1 MRRMAAG
8 LDPTRLFVDSQPT
21 QVQVPD
27 VAGSVPDVRAG
38 SLRAWLV
45 VVRPHSLLVAI
56 SPVLVGVAVGYARTG
71 NVDPV
76 ATLLVLAA
84 AVLVQAISNMQNDV
98 GYTLRGAERHGGR
111 RGLPRATSHGWLRV
125 EEVRAA
131 IVIASVAAMAVGLLL
146 VAHRG
151 PWVLPIGTLS
161 LVAALAYM
169 AGPRPIA
176 YTPFG
181 EATVFVFFGLVAVL
195 GTDWVVTGSIGAITV
210 IASVAMG
217 CLAAAA
223 LCVNNHRDVAHDRD
237 VGRRTFAVVFGPVV
251 SRRLYAV
258 LLATPFLLLPAMAIV
273 APSATT
279 MSRATPPFSTIFL
292 LPILLTP
299 LAWSL
304 VRDFSHCAPGTA
316 FNAILFRT
324 FKLELAY
331 AVLLAASAVLS
342 RNVPA

>member
-1 MRRMAAG
+1 MRRMSAR
-8 LDPTRLFVDSQPT
+8 LDPALFFVDSQPS
-21 QVQVPD
+21 QVPD
-27 VAGSVPDVRAG
+27 VGGNVPGVSAG

-45 VVRPHSLLVAI
+45 VVRPRSLLVAI
-56 SPVLVGVAVGYARTG
+56 SPVIVGAAVGYARTSDL
-71 NVDPV
+71 DPI
-76 ATLLVLAA
+76 ATLLVLVA

-111 RGLPRATSHGWLRV
+111 HGLPRATAHGWLRV
-125 EEVRAA
+125 EDVRAA
-131 IVIASVAAMAVGLLL
+131 IVVASIVATAVGVLL
-146 VAHRG
+146 VVHHG
-151 PWVLPIGTLS
+151 PWVLLIGALS

-195 GTDWVVTGSIGAITV
+195 GTDWVVTGSIGALTV
-210 IASVAMG
+210 IASVAIG

-223 LCVNNHRDVAHDRD
+223 LCVNNHRDVAHDRA

-273 APSATT
+273 APSAT
-279 MSRATPPFSTIFL
+279 MGGAVQPFSTIVL
-292 LPILLTP
+292 LPMLLTP
-299 LAWSL
+299 VAWSL
-304 VRDFSHCAPGTA
+304 FRDFSRCAPGTA

-324 FKLELAY
+324 FRLELAY
-331 AVLLAASAVLS
+331 AVLLATSAVFS
-342 RNVPA
+342 RNVPT

>member
-1 MRRMAAG
+1 MPAG
-8 LDPTRLFVDSQPT
+8 LDLTRLFVDPQPS
-21 QVQVPD
+21 QVPD
-27 VAGSVPDVRAG
+27 VVAGSVPDVRAG

-45 VVRPHSLLVAI
+45 VVRPRSLLVAI
-56 SPVLVGVAVGYARTG
+56 SPVLVGAAMGYARTSD
-71 NVDPV
+71 VDAA
-76 ATLLVLAA
+76 ATLLVLVA

-98 GYTLRGAERHGGR
+98 GYTLRGAERRGGR
-111 RGLPRATSHGWLRV
+111 RGLPRATAHGWLRV
-125 EEVRAA
+125 EDVRAA
-131 IVIASVAAMAVGLLL
+131 IVVASIAATAVGVLL
-146 VAHRG
+146 VVQHG
-151 PWVLPIGTLS
+151 PWVLLIGTLS
-161 LVAALAYM
+161 LLAALAYM

-210 IASVAMG
+210 IAAVAMG

-223 LCVNNHRDVAHDRD
+223 LCVNNHRDVGHDRA

-258 LLATPFLLLPAMAIV
+258 LLATPFLLLPALAIV
-273 APSATT
+273 APSSTT
-279 MSRATPPFSTIFL
+279 MSRAAPPFSTIFL
-292 LPILLTP
+292 LPMLLTP
-299 LAWSL
+299 VAWS
-304 VRDFSHCAPGTA
+304 VFRDFSHCAPGTA

-324 FKLELAY
+324 FKLELAF
-331 AVLLAASAVLS
+331 AVLLATSAVLS